1 MSTHQIEQ
9 VYEAVLS
16 SLESWFSKDLLSPAN
31 FTLWCTSVTLS
42 MMRNIGADFEAKSI
56 FIHLAIQDIR
66 DLFEKATPKQLQ
78 LLIRRLMVIS
88 R

>member
-1 MSTHQIEQ
+1 MPSEGIEQ

-16 SLESWFSKDLLSPAN
+16 SLELWFSKDPLSPAN

-42 MMRNIGADFEAKSI
+42 MMRNVGTDFEAKSI

-66 DLFEKATPKQLQ
+66 DIFETATPKQLQ
-78 LLIRRLMVIS
+78 RLVRRLMVIS